1 MPTTYPLQLERVV
14 QETPK
19 DRTLV
24 FRVPTSAR
32 DAFRFQPGQF
42 VTFHGEIGGRPVARS
57 YSLSSAPEQVGTLD
71 ITVRDAGAY
80 GAYLYALPVGQVLE
94 AQPPRGGFTLDSTPG
109 RRLLLSAGGSGVTPY
124 RGFVRHLV
132 AHGRVDPVALLHSAR
147 VPEELVF
154 RAEFEATARAHP
166 WLTYLPTVTRPEA
179 ADPGGAAGWTG
190 RVGRIDANLVA
201 SLAPRPSEA
210 LLYACGP
217 NEFVDAM
224 VALARAAGLPP
235 ENVRREKWG

>member
-1 MPTTYPLQLERVV
+1 MPTTYPVLLERVV

-24 FRVPTSAR
+24 FRVPAGAEA
-32 DAFRFQPGQF
+32 AFHFKPGQF
-42 VTFHGEIGGRPVARS
+42 VTFREALGGTPLARS
-57 YSLSSAPEQVGTLD
+57 YSISSAPEQVGTFD
-71 ITVRDAGAY
+71 ITVRNAGAY
-80 GAYLYALPVGQVLE
+80 GAHLYGLEVGTSLD
-94 AQPPRGGFTLDSTPG
+94 AQPPRGAFTLDPTPG
-109 RRLLLSAGGSGVTPY
+109 RRLLLTAGGSGVAPY

-132 AHGRVDPVALLHSAR
+132 AQGRVDPVALVHSAR
-147 VPEELVF
+147 SPEELVF

-179 ADPGGAAGWTG
+179 STGWRG
-190 RVGRIDANLVA
+190 RVGRIDAGLVA
-201 SLAPRPSEA
+201 SLAPRPSAA

-217 NEFVDAM
+217 NAFVDEL